1 MPIMQSRW
9 VGAIAI
15 LIALAAV
22 GGSSTNDAWTGGRP
36 VLKRGLLS
44 VGNAVVR
51 SWPDTGGNREYVLNL
66 LALEYVGDYVDDPR
80 VLRAIGRGYWCGT
93 PLFTEIGKIPAREMS
108 ESALRARA
116 RELARRYTGLSSD
129 LLGN

>member
-1 MPIMQSRW
+1 VPIMQRRW

-15 LIALAAV
+15 LIALVAV

-51 SWPDTGGNREYVLNL
+51 SWPDTGGNREYVLDM
-66 LALEYVGDYVDDPR
+66 LALKYVGDYVDDPR
-80 VLRAIGRGYWCGT
+80 VLRAIGRNFWCGT
-93 PLFTEIGKIPAREMS
+93 PLLTESGKIPARERS
-108 ESALRARA
+108 ESALRERA
-116 RELARRYTGLSSD
+116 REMARRYKRLSSD
-129 LLGN
+129 LLGY